1 MKIAIIGAGPAGLYF
16 SLLAKKHDPSH
27 EITIYEQNP
36 QGATY
41 GWGVVFSD
49 IGLAFLREADP
60 EFFGRFVAH
69 HERCDYM
76 EIVHQ
81 GTRVQVQGNHFSRT
95 SRIDMLAVLE
105 QACREAG
112 VRIRHQQ
119 RIEDVARLAGEVD
132 MVVAAD
138 GSNSAVRKQYAE
150 HFRPAFE
157 RRRNKFAWYGTRQR
171 FHPVSLIF
179 REAEH
184 GIFIAHSYQY
194 SKDLSTFLVEVDPDS
209 WRRAGLDTASEDD
222 SRRYC
227 AEVFREDLGANELLG
242 NRSLW
247 FEANI
252 VRNECWSHQNIVL
265 LGDAL
270 RTVHFSLGSG
280 TRMAMQDAIALHQG
294 CCNTRRRARRL
305 RGIRGAAPPG
315 LVQLPGRRRA
325 QPGLVRERG
334 RQDAPGPGRL
344 RLRLHAPHRPGQ
356 PRRPAP
362 ARPGLRLG
370 LRGAAPGDRLSTGV
384 PAAGT
389 PRRAA
394 RHYAAPQHAYP
405 QHPRQAAA
413 EPPHNHP
420 WNMEETS

>member
-1 MKIAIIGAGPAGLYF
+1 MKIAVIGAGPAGLYF
-16 SLLAKKHDPSH
+16 SLLAKKHDPRH
-27 EITIYEQNP
+27 EITVYEQNP

-60 EFFGRFVAH
+60 DFFDKFVAH

-76 EIVHQ
+76 EIVHR

-105 QACREAG
+105 RACLEAG
-112 VRIRHQQ
+112 VQIRHQQ
-119 RIEDVARLAGEVD
+119 RVDDVAQLAAEVD
-132 MVVAAD
+132 MLVAAD
-138 GSNSAVRKQYAE
+138 GSNSAVRRQYADQ
-150 HFRPAFE
+150 FRPAFE

-209 WRRAGLDTASEDD
+209 WRRAGLDTASEED

-227 AEVFREDLGANELLG
+227 AQVFSEDLGANGLLG

-252 VRNECWSHQNIVL
+252 VRNERWSHENIVL

-294 CCNTRRRARRL
+294 LL
-305 RGIRGAAPPG
+305 RHPGDVPGAF
-315 LVQLPGRRRA
+315 A
-325 QPGLVRERG
+325 QFEAL
-334 RQDAPGPGRL
+334 
-344 RLRLHAPHRPGQ
+344 
-356 PRRPAP
+356 RRPA
-362 ARPGLRLG
+362 
-370 LRGAAPGDRLSTGV
+370 SSSF
-384 PAAGT
+384 
-389 PRRAA
+389 
-394 RHYAAPQHAYP
+394 
-405 QHPRQAAA
+405 QAAA
-413 EPPHNHP
+413 GRSLDWYENVAAKMHLDPVAFAYDYMRRTGQVSHDDLRQRDPAFATAYEARHAVAA
-420 WNMEETS
+420 

>member
-1 MKIAIIGAGPAGLYF
+1 MKIAVIGAGPAGLYF
-16 SLLAKKHDPSH
+16 SLLAKKHDPRH
-27 EITIYEQNP
+27 EITVYEQNP

-60 EFFGRFVAH
+60 DFFGRFVAH

-76 EIVHQ
+76 EIVHR
-81 GTRVQVQGNHFSRT
+81 GTRIQVQGNPFSRT

-105 QACREAG
+105 RACLEAG

-119 RIEDVARLAGEVD
+119 RIDDVARLAAEVD
-132 MVVAAD
+132 MLVAAD
-138 GSNSAVRKQYAE
+138 GSNSAVRKQYADQ
-150 HFRPAFE
+150 FRPAFE

-209 WRRAGLDTASEDD
+209 WRRAGLDTASEED

-227 AEVFREDLGANELLG
+227 ARVFGDDLGANDLLG

-252 VRNECWSHQNIVL
+252 VRNERWSHENIVL

-294 CCNTRRRARRL
+294 LL
-305 RGIRGAAPPG
+305 R
-315 LVQLPGRRRA
+315 
-325 QPGLVRERG
+325 QPG
-334 RQDAPGPGRL
+334 DARAAFAEFETL
-344 RLRLHAPHRPGQ
+344 
-356 PRRPAP
+356 RRPA
-362 ARPGLRLG
+362 
-370 LRGAAPGDRLSTGV
+370 SSSF
-384 PAAGT
+384 
-389 PRRAA
+389 
-394 RHYAAPQHAYP
+394 
-405 QHPRQAAA
+405 QAAA
-413 EPPHNHP
+413 GRSLDWYENVAAKMHLDPVAFAYDYMRRTGQVSHDDLRQRDPAFAAAY
-420 WNMEETS
+420 ETRHAVAA

>member
-95 SRIDMLAVLE
+95 SRIDMQAVLE

-294 CCNTRRRARRL
+294 LLQHPGDARA
-305 RGIRGAAPPG
+305 AFA
-315 LVQLPGRRRA
+315 VFEA
-325 QPGLVRERG
+325 Q
-334 RQDAPGPGRL
+334 
-344 RLRLHAPHRPGQ
+344 
-356 PRRPAP
+356 RRPA
-362 ARPGLRLG
+362 
-370 LRGAAPGDRLSTGV
+370 SSNF
-384 PAAGT
+384 
-389 PRRAA
+389 
-394 RHYAAPQHAYP
+394 
-405 QHPRQAAA
+405 QAAA
-413 EPPHNHP
+413 ARSLDWYENVADKMHLDPVDFAYDYMRRTGQVSHDDLRQRDPAFASAYEARHP
-420 WNMEETS
+420 VTA

>member
-112 VRIRHQQ
+112 VQIRHQQ

-252 VRNECWSHQNIVL
+252 VRNERWSHENIVL

-294 CCNTRRRARRL
+294 LLQHRATR
-305 RGIRGAAPPG
+305 APPSRYS
-315 LVQLPGRRRA
+315 RRSA
-325 QPGLVRERG
+325 
-334 RQDAPGPGRL
+334 A
-344 RLRLHAPHRPGQ
+344 RP
-356 PRRPAP
+356 RPASRPPPLSLDWYETWPTRCTWTRSTSPTTTCAAP
-362 ARPGLRLG
+362 ARSATTTCASATRPSLRPTR
-370 LRGAAPGDRLSTGV
+370 RGTR
-384 PAAGT
+384 
-389 PRRAA
+389 
-394 RHYAAPQHAYP
+394 
-405 QHPRQAAA
+405 
-413 EPPHNHP
+413 
-420 WNMEETS
+420 

>member
-1 MKIAIIGAGPAGLYF
+1 MKIAVIGAGPAGLYF
-16 SLLAKKHDPSH
+16 SLLAKKHDPRH
-27 EITIYEQNP
+27 EITVYEQNP

-60 EFFGRFVAH
+60 DFFDKFVAH

-76 EIVHQ
+76 EIVHR

-105 QACREAG
+105 RACLEAG
-112 VRIRHQQ
+112 VQIRHQQ
-119 RIEDVARLAGEVD
+119 RVDDVAQLAAEVD
-132 MVVAAD
+132 MLVAAD
-138 GSNSAVRKQYAE
+138 GSNSAVRRQYADQ
-150 HFRPAFE
+150 FRPAFE

-209 WRRAGLDTASEDD
+209 WRRAGLDTASEED

-227 AEVFREDLGANELLG
+227 AQVFSEDLGANGLLG

-252 VRNECWSHQNIVL
+252 VRNERWSHENIVL

-294 CCNTRRRARRL
+294 LL
-305 RGIRGAAPPG
+305 RHPGDVPGAF
-315 LVQLPGRRRA
+315 A
-325 QPGLVRERG
+325 QFEAL
-334 RQDAPGPGRL
+334 
-344 RLRLHAPHRPGQ
+344 
-356 PRRPAP
+356 RRPA
-362 ARPGLRLG
+362 
-370 LRGAAPGDRLSTGV
+370 SSSF
-384 PAAGT
+384 
-389 PRRAA
+389 
-394 RHYAAPQHAYP
+394 
-405 QHPRQAAA
+405 QAAA
-413 EPPHNHP
+413 GRSLDWYENVAAKMHLDPVAFAYDYMRRTGQVSHDDLRQRDPAFAAAY
-420 WNMEETS
+420 ETRHAITA

>member
-1 MKIAIIGAGPAGLYF
+1 MKIAVIGAGPAGLYF
-16 SLLAKKHDPSH
+16 SLLAKKHDPRH
-27 EITIYEQNP
+27 EITVYEQNP

-60 EFFGRFVAH
+60 DFFDKFVAH

-76 EIVHQ
+76 EIVHR

-105 QACREAG
+105 RACLEAG
-112 VRIRHQQ
+112 VQIRHQQ
-119 RIEDVARLAGEVD
+119 RVDDVAQLAAGVD
-132 MVVAAD
+132 MLVAAD
-138 GSNSAVRKQYAE
+138 GSNSAVRKQYAD

-209 WRRAGLDTASEDD
+209 WRRAGLDTASEEE

-227 AEVFREDLGANELLG
+227 ARVFGDDLGANGLQG

-252 VRNECWSHQNIVL
+252 VRNERWSHENIVL

-294 CCNTRRRARRL
+294 LL
-305 RGIRGAAPPG
+305 RHPGDVPGAF
-315 LVQLPGRRRA
+315 A
-325 QPGLVRERG
+325 QFEAL
-334 RQDAPGPGRL
+334 
-344 RLRLHAPHRPGQ
+344 
-356 PRRPAP
+356 RRPA
-362 ARPGLRLG
+362 
-370 LRGAAPGDRLSTGV
+370 SSSF
-384 PAAGT
+384 
-389 PRRAA
+389 
-394 RHYAAPQHAYP
+394 
-405 QHPRQAAA
+405 QAAA
-413 EPPHNHP
+413 GRSLDWYENVAAKMHLDPVAFAYDYMRRTGQVSHDDLRQRDPAFAAAY
-420 WNMEETS
+420 ETRHAVAA